1 MGRFVSMR
9 EYVLILCHY
18 ADQILVV
25 VKDKPDW
32 MAGRVNLIGGKIE
45 PNETATDAVIRECME
60 EVGYE
65 PKHVQIV
72 GEVKDD
78 DYIIY
83 CGVIEEK
90 YFVPKPRPEE
100 TEQFF
105 WVRLEDLVHYNIMP
119 NLKVIVPLMLKN
131 LSYFSIY
138 DVDKSLGGN
147 QQHTVRIT
155 V

>member
-1 MGRFVSMR
+1 MR
-9 EYVLILCHY
+9 EYVLILCHDK
-18 ADQILVV
+18 DQILVV
-25 VKDKPDW
+25 RKNRPDW

-45 PNETATDAVIRECME
+45 LNETVTEAVRRECSE
-60 EVGYE
+60 EVGYT
-65 PKHVQIV
+65 PDSVAIV
-72 GEVKDD
+72 GEVRDE

-83 CGVIEEK
+83 CAVIEEK

-100 TEQFF
+100 TEEFF
-105 WVRLEDLVHYNIMP
+105 WVRLDSLKNYNIMP

-131 LSYFSIY
+131 VSYFSIY

-147 QQHTVRIT
+147 KEHTIRIT